1 MIYSIVGIPLLLV
14 FMADIGDLLAKGVR
28 YSYSRICCRW
38 CRTQRRD
45 QEMPPDVERSRKAG
59 GLFLD
64 EIGKERCVAVLETRE
79 TWTAFHLK
87 PCLHVKAVPNNVPRC
102 AKIPRNGVKRNFF
115 PCKTVPTHSRVGPGF
130 QLGMH

>member
-64 EIGKERCVAVLETRE
+64 EIVKERCVALLETRE
-79 TWTAFHLK
+79 TWTGQPFA
-87 PCLHVKAVPNNVPRC
+87 
-102 AKIPRNGVKRNFF
+102 
-115 PCKTVPTHSRVGPGF
+115 
-130 QLGMH
+130 